1 MQSTQS
7 GVVRLPSSPPCP
19 AMPCPT
25 LEVSIEIVGCCI
37 ILAVAAAAAAAAVSL
52 CVYKCGPGQFRLRL
66 RLREEE

>member
-37 ILAVAAAAAAAAVSL
+37 ILAVAAAAAAAVSL

>member
-37 ILAVAAAAAAAAVSL
+37 ILAVAAAAAAVSL